1 MQFISKHLIFSLIL
15 VASISSLGSAQKDG
29 PIIYDGCKY
38 QKCEGLAEITSVR
51 VINTA
56 QASPLGYE
64 EYEVLYNF
72 LPMDKNKPTEAM
84 ANQPILLREGAYE
97 FPLNKAYIEKY
108 AVLVGTKVPMTFW
121 YIKKG
126 TCTPTWYTSAGL
138 PNDLSVLGDQ
148 LTSLK
153 TKELERRMQLGN
165 QIAEQTKE
173 AEIAANVSITKV
185 AEPIK
190 ETKAAKKAKT
200 QAPEV
205 VKEAVTTTQVA
216 AEDKTTTTT
225 TETSNEDVPVN
236 KDMFEKINAEPI
248 AIKND
253 PLETTTEVA
262 TKTVTEVATS
272 TEATQPNDSERPFS
286 NTPTKPYEPVVS
298 KPVITYN
305 TATGP
310 ILYDGCKYQKYEGLA
325 EITSIQMLQSAKN
338 SALGYDEY
346 EIRYAFAPID
356 AKVKQTPEMLD
367 QTFTLRDG
375 TFEYLANKEYIS
387 KYALLV
393 GTKVPMTFWLMKKGT
408 CTPSWCYSNG
418 MPNDLSIFGD
428 NLLELKNKEL
438 QRRMEA
444 GNKIAEQTSES
455 IQATMP
461 KPTVTEKESLKPR
474 TQPSVTT
481 PKVNQEV
488 ELKPKENITFD
499 DKYKEVD
506 PTKNAKY
513 NAASGDGGE
522 VSTVQ
527 IEPSVEQAPAT
538 TEPTRNNTTPNT
550 KPAVIQATIP
560 VASPNTSSPQTPT
573 TTTLPT
579 PTSTK
584 EAVRMARERREQ
596 ALKKQLDSEIKQ
608 QKDEQQRLKAVASNL
623 NDKTKSVQAA
633 TAPTITRP
641 VATAPMNCKYT
652 LEEEG
657 TLKVIEVQ
665 KIAPTELK
673 IIVKF
678 TPNNPQAIS
687 SGYWFRNQVL
697 TVNGLNPSN
706 EFVRKNK
713 LYNGVE
719 IKATA
724 AMGEGNCPP
733 KFVSPSIQE

>member
-1 MQFISKHLIFSLIL
+1 MQLISKHLIFSLIL
-15 VASISSLGSAQKDG
+15 VASIATLGSAQKDG
-29 PIIYDGCKY
+29 PILYDGCKY

-51 VINTA
+51 VVNTA
-56 QASPLGYE
+56 QASALGYE
-64 EYEVLYNF
+64 EYEVLYSF

-84 ANQPILLREGAYE
+84 ASQPILLREGAYE

-108 AVLVGTKVPMTFW
+108 AILVGTKVPMTFW

-126 TCTPTWYTSAGL
+126 TCVPTWYTSTGL

-148 LTSLK
+148 LTTLK

-165 QIAEQTKE
+165 QIALQTKE
-173 AEIAANVSITKV
+173 AESAANTTITKV
-185 AEPIK
+185 TEPIK
-190 ETKAAKKAKT
+190 ETKAAKAAKT
-200 QAPEV
+200 
-205 VKEAVTTTQVA
+205 EAATTTQVA
-216 AEDKTTTTT
+216 PEGNTKVT
-225 TETSNEDVPVN
+225 TETPNEDVPVN

-253 PLETTTEVA
+253 QVETTTEV
-262 TKTVTEVATS
+262 
-272 TEATQPNDSERPFS
+272 TQPNERPFS
-286 NTPTKPYEPVVS
+286 NAPTKAYEPVVS

-325 EITSIQMLQSAKN
+325 EITSVQVLQSAKN

-346 EIRYAFAPID
+346 EIRYAFAPVD

-408 CTPSWCYSNG
+408 CTPSWCYSTG
-418 MPNDLSIFGD
+418 MPNDLSVFGE
-428 NLLELKNKEL
+428 NLLEFKNKEL

-455 IQATMP
+455 IKATMP
-461 KPTVTEKESLKPR
+461 QPTVTQKEIVKPR
-474 TQPSVTT
+474 VLPSVAT

-560 VASPNTSSPQTPT
+560 VASPNTSSSQTPT

-733 KFVSPSIQE
+733 KFASPSIQE

>member
-1 MQFISKHLIFSLIL
+1 MINGVLKIHKNMQLISKHLIFSLIL
-15 VASISSLGSAQKDG
+15 VASIATLGSAQKDG
-29 PIIYDGCKY
+29 PILYDGCKY

-51 VINTA
+51 VVNTA
-56 QASPLGYE
+56 QASALGYE
-64 EYEVLYNF
+64 EYEVLYSF

-84 ANQPILLREGAYE
+84 ASQPVLLREGSYE

-108 AVLVGTKVPMTFW
+108 AILVGTKVPMTFW

-126 TCTPTWYTSAGL
+126 TCIPTWYTSAGL

-148 LTSLK
+148 LTTLK
-153 TKELERRMQLGN
+153 TKELERRMQQGN

-173 AEIAANVSITKV
+173 AEIAANTTITKV
-185 AEPIK
+185 TEPIK
-190 ETKAAKKAKT
+190 ETKAPKKAKT
-200 QAPEV
+200 
-205 VKEAVTTTQVA
+205 EAATTQVA
-216 AEDKTTTTT
+216 PEGNTKVT
-225 TETSNEDVPVN
+225 TETPTEDLPVN

-248 AIKND
+248 AIKNEQ
-253 PLETTTEVA
+253 LETTTEVA
-262 TKTVTEVATS
+262 TKTEV
-272 TEATQPNDSERPFS
+272 TQPNDNERPFS
-286 NTPTKPYEPVVS
+286 NVPTKAYEPVVS

-325 EITSIQMLQSAKN
+325 EITSVQVLQSAKN

-408 CTPSWCYSNG
+408 CTPSWCYSTG
-418 MPNDLSIFGD
+418 MPNDLSVFGD

-455 IQATMP
+455 IKATMP
-461 KPTVTEKESLKPR
+461 QPTVTQKEIVKPR
-474 TQPSVTT
+474 VLPSVAT

-527 IEPSVEQAPAT
+527 VEPSVEQTPATEPAT
-538 TEPTRNNTTPNT
+538 TEPTRNNTTPSPKRT
-550 KPAVIQATIP
+550 VVQATIP
-560 VASPNTSSPQTPT
+560 AADATTPT
-573 TTTLPT
+573 ATTLPT

-584 EAVRMARERREQ
+584 DAVRMARERREQ
-596 ALKKQLDSEIKQ
+596 ALKKQSESELKQ

-623 NDKTKSVQAA
+623 NDKTKSVQTT

-641 VATAPMNCKYT
+641 VAAPPMNCKYT

-665 KIAPTELK
+665 KITPTELK

-697 TVNGLNPSN
+697 TTTNGLNPSN

-733 KFVSPSIQE
+733 KFVSPSIQD